1 MRTIRN
7 LINSPYRVR
16 LTNGESV
23 RVPALATITADF
35 DEATINHYLR
45 AKLFEEVDEGA
56 VEEAKCSAPAPVTGE
71 EARSDESHHES
82 LEASTEHP
90 TQPESVTVE
99 IYEEVPEGRSVPAS
113 KAELVAELEALG
125 VEFDKRLGVA
135 KLQALLDA
143 EKAAR
148 A

>member
-45 AKLFEEVDEGA
+45 TKLFEEVDEGV
-56 VEEAKCSAPAPVTGE
+56 VESAKCSAVEPVAGE

-82 LEASTEHP
+82 
-90 TQPESVTVE
+90 
-99 IYEEVPEGRSVPAS
+99 
-113 KAELVAELEALG
+113 
-125 VEFDKRLGVA
+125 
-135 KLQALLDA
+135 
-143 EKAAR
+143 
-148 A
+148 

>member
-35 DEATINHYLR
+35 DESTLNHYLR
-45 AKLFEEVDEGA
+45 AKLFEEVDKGA
-56 VEEAKCSAPAPVTGE
+56 VEAAKPSAPAPATGE

-82 LEASTEHP
+82 PEASTEHP
-90 TQPESVTVE
+90 AQPESVTVE
-99 IYEEVPEGRSVPAS
+99 IHEEVPEDRSVPAS
-113 KAELVAELEALG
+113 KAEVVAELEALG

-135 KLQALLDA
+135 KLRALLDA
-143 EKAAR
+143 EKASR

>member
-1 MRTIRN
+1 
-7 LINSPYRVR
+7 
-16 LTNGESV
+16 V

-56 VEEAKCSAPAPVTGE
+56 VEASKCAAVEPVANEDAKD
-71 EARSDESHHES
+71 DEPQLETT
-82 LEASTEHP
+82 EASTEHP
-90 TQPESVTVE
+90 AKPESIAVE
-99 IYEEVPEGRSVPAS
+99 IHEEVPEGRSVPAS
-113 KAELVAELEALG
+113 KAEVVAELEALG